1 MPPRWGR
8 PSRRSWRRASP
19 RARTWAMCS
28 PEVSEVSPAPA
39 VAAPRRVLIVCHANT
54 SRSIIAEA
62 VLLRLLRER
71 GLDHAVTVSS
81 GGIAPYARDGSLV
94 SLDAKFVLR
103 EIGIPE
109 PPKPGATD
117 LKRNRHLLHEADLI
131 LVMTEEQRRML
142 GGFEEAAGKRVLT
155 LRELAGERGDIDD
168 PSMKDEEVFRRCR
181 DEITACLERGLPR
194 LLEE

>member
-1 MPPRWGR
+1 M
-8 PSRRSWRRASP
+8 
-19 RARTWAMCS
+19 
-28 PEVSEVSPAPA
+28 PA
-39 VAAPRRVLIVCHANT
+39 VAAPRRVLFVCHANT

-71 GLDHAVTVSS
+71 GLERDVTVSS
-81 GGIAPYARDGSLV
+81 GGIAPFARDGSLV
-94 SLDAKFVLR
+94 SLDAKFVLQ

-117 LKRNRHLLHEADLI
+117 LKRNRHLLGEADLI

-142 GGFEEAAGKRVLT
+142 AGFEEAAGKRVLT

-168 PSMKDEEVFRRCR
+168 PAMKDEDVFRRCR
-181 DEITACLERGLPR
+181 DEIVECLERGLPR

>member
-1 MPPRWGR
+1 
-8 PSRRSWRRASP
+8 
-19 RARTWAMCS
+19 
-28 PEVSEVSPAPA
+28 VPA
-39 VAAPRRVLIVCHANT
+39 VAAPRRVLVVCHANT

-62 VLLRLLRER
+62 VLLRLLREQ

-142 GGFEEAAGKRVLT
+142 EGFEEASGKPVLT
-155 LRELAGERGDIDD
+155 LRELAGGHGDIDD

>member
-1 MPPRWGR
+1 M
-8 PSRRSWRRASP
+8 
-19 RARTWAMCS
+19 
-28 PEVSEVSPAPA
+28 PA
-39 VAAPRRVLIVCHANT
+39 VAAPRRVLFVCHANT

-71 GLDHAVTVSS
+71 GLERAVSVRS
-81 GGIAPYARDGSLV
+81 GGIAPFARDGSLV

-117 LKRNRHLLHEADLI
+117 LKRNRHLLAEADLI

-142 GGFEEAAGKRVLT
+142 AGFEEAAGKRVLT

-168 PSMKDEEVFRRCR
+168 PSMKDEDVFRRCR
-181 DEITACLERGLPR
+181 DEIVKCLERGLPR

>member
-1 MPPRWGR
+1 MT
-8 PSRRSWRRASP
+8 S
-19 RARTWAMCS
+19 
-28 PEVSEVSPAPA
+28 VPA
-39 VAAPRRVLIVCHANT
+39 AAGPRRVLFVCHANT

-62 VLLRLLRER
+62 VLLRLVRDR
-71 GLDHAVTVSS
+71 GLDHAIAVRS
-81 GGIAPYARDGSLV
+81 GGIAPFARDGSLV

-117 LKRNRHLLHEADLI
+117 LKRNRHHLAEADLI

-142 GGFEEAAGKRVLT
+142 GAFEEAAGKRVLT
-155 LRELAGERGDIDD
+155 LRELAGDTGDIDD
-168 PSMKDEEVFRRCR
+168 PSMQPEDVFRHCR
-181 DEITACLERGLPR
+181 DLIVDCLERGFPR

>member
-1 MPPRWGR
+1 M
-8 PSRRSWRRASP
+8 
-19 RARTWAMCS
+19 
-28 PEVSEVSPAPA
+28 PA
-39 VAAPRRVLIVCHANT
+39 VAAPRRVLFVCHANT

-71 GLDHAVTVSS
+71 GLERAVSVRS
-81 GGIAPYARDGSLV
+81 GGIAPFARDGSLV

-117 LKRNRHLLHEADLI
+117 LKRNRHLLAEADLI

-142 GGFEEAAGKRVLT
+142 AGFEEAAGKRVLT

-168 PSMKDEEVFRRCR
+168 PSMKDEDVFRRCR
-181 DEITACLERGLPR
+181 DEIVECLERGFPR